1 MEQKFYK
8 YHGAGNDFVIIDGR
22 TGRFDASREHVSA
35 LCHRRTGIGAD
46 GLMILE
52 NDMQAQFRMRYFN
65 ADGGE
70 ASMCGNGG
78 RCIALFAHHLGI
90 GGMHKVFS
98 GIDGPHE
105 VDILSADAIEG
116 TIRLGMIDV
125 KQVTVAADH
134 LFLDTGSPHYVEFV
148 DDVRS
153 TDVVGRGGTIRRSEA
168 FAAGGGTNVNF
179 VQLLDEGH
187 IRLRTFERGVEDE
200 TLACGTGATAAAIAT
215 AIHTRS
221 GCRRY
226 RVEAEGGTLFVEFE
240 SADLRAFGR
249 ITLTGPARKVFEGTT
264 GSFF

>member
-240 SADLRAFGR
+240 SADLRTFGR

-264 GSFF
+264 DSFF